1 MEVVSGYVKP
11 NRQWKVDQSKHDS
24 ADACVGF
31 CTADR
36 RRSERAHRPR
46 GRTDRR
52 VVAKGVGGG
61 GCKEEERNREPR
73 RQCTGRQQTVEKTA
87 DDPTNQPQRTH
98 ATTNR
103 GITVLGQRAVLHQSH
118 CSDTRSRIAT
128 FKKEEWVSLEW
139 RHNYQ
144 KTTFL
149 DSALVG

>member
-36 RRSERAHRPR
+36 RRSECAHRPR

-61 GCKEEERNREPR
+61 VQGGREKQR
-73 RQCTGRQQTVEKTA
+73 AAQAVYRQTVEKKRQPMTPPTSPSVHTQPPTVVLQFSDNVLYCTNPTA
-87 DDPTNQPQRTH
+87 VSRARALQRSK
-98 ATTNR
+98 R
-103 GITVLGQRAVLHQSH
+103 KSGFR
-118 CSDTRSRIAT
+118 
-128 FKKEEWVSLEW
+128 
-139 RHNYQ
+139 
-144 KTTFL
+144 
-149 DSALVG
+149 

>member
-61 GCKEEERNREPR
+61 GARRKRETESR
-73 RQCTGRQQTVEKTA
+73 AGSVQADSRQRKRK
-87 DDPTNQPQRTH
+87 D
-98 ATTNR
+98 
-103 GITVLGQRAVLHQSH
+103 
-118 CSDTRSRIAT
+118 SR
-128 FKKEEWVSLEW
+128 
-139 RHNYQ
+139 
-144 KTTFL
+144 
-149 DSALVG
+149 

>member
-1 MEVVSGYVKP
+1 MILRMLALVSVLP
-11 NRQWKVDQSKHDS
+11 TD
-24 ADACVGF
+24 VGRNVHIDH
-31 CTADR
+31 AG
-36 RRSERAHRPR
+36 E
-46 GRTDRR
+46 RTDAWLRR
-52 VVAKGVGGG
+52 VWVGGG
-61 GCKEEERNREPR
+61 ARRKRETESR
-73 RQCTGRQQTVEKTA
+73 AGSVQADSRKEKTA

-118 CSDTRSRIAT
+118 CSVTRSRIAT